1 MTRSTAAQE
10 ASRANGAKS
19 SGPKTAKGKRRSAR
33 NAVKHNLRGRAM
45 LERAQLPEWLREIE
59 LELVTMLGG
68 DCSLSQRE
76 WIDQLLLAWLQLE
89 RVDALIDATGEQAF
103 AGMEQMGA
111 EQIPAFL
118 DDAPGETILRLARL
132 HAYRRRFR
140 GRRDACVRRLF
151 KRGMPRTDAAAD
163 DIGGAAY
170 SGAVHGCRRPPVSS
184 IEA

>member
-1 MTRSTAAQE
+1 MTRSPAAQE
-10 ASRANGAKS
+10 ASRVNGAKS
-19 SGPKTAKGKRRSAR
+19 SGPKTTKGKRRSAR

-89 RVDALIDATGEQAF
+89 RVDALIDAAGEQAF

-118 DDAPGETILRLARL
+118 NDAPEAAVLRLARL

-163 DIGGAAY
+163 DIGGAAS